1 MQCGIQS
8 WILEQKK
15 DNITL
20 LNMNQLP
27 DYFQVFEGSSLLLI
41 DISQFLLYNMVSKP
55 FYKLLK

>member
-41 DISQFLLYNMVSKP
+41 DISQFFLLLS
-55 FYKLLK
+55 L